1 MLAFSFLNVI
11 YMYIKVNIFTVRVS
25 SNGCILHKWI
35 YLYSETVE
43 PSLSPESRLA
53 YTHGVC
59 GILFHRESSIRVFR
73 HLVGMVRLIHTPHGM
88 IKANKLIGICTTA
101 EKPPVVV
108 SKQVNDWKNDV
119 CQMQEIWITTL
130 GPIGWSVKQS
140 SSQSINQLTNQ
151 SSQQIIKQIAI
162 LMCMLYRCVSGLS
175 SWLNV
180 TSTVSVQIPPTTFP
194 WQAKVNLLFF
204 RCETSLQRR
213 QISRLS
219 KNITAH
225 AFARNLSS

>member
-73 HLVGMVRLIHTPHGM
+73 HLVGMVRLIHTPERMTFARCRRSELQHSVPLGDRL
-88 IKANKLIGICTTA
+88 NNQ
-101 EKPPVVV
+101 PV
-108 SKQVNDWKNDV
+108 N
-119 CQMQEIWITTL
+119 
-130 GPIGWSVKQS
+130 
-140 SSQSINQLTNQ
+140 QSINQLTNQ

-162 LMCMLYRCVSGLS
+162 RMCMLYRCVSGLS

-194 WQAKVNLLFF
+194 WQAKVNL
-204 RCETSLQRR
+204 
-213 QISRLS
+213 
-219 KNITAH
+219 
-225 AFARNLSS
+225 